1 MNKVIR
7 PLHKAKNKDVSFP
20 VEWTDKWGN
29 ACYISNGFW
38 DAKNYTVMDVLGYMF
53 LLKEGGDSLP
63 DNADPIFQDLN
74 AIIEREDQLSA
85 DIQGSLISQG
95 AKPDS
100 SKSMVLNNA
109 YSIGFTD
116 RDFRKNTGMDLSSSE
131 ISELLL
137 ETSRVEFKL
146 SFPVRLKETGNKEN
160 IHRMNFYSRFYE
172 LCEEETKIRKDGIV
186 QGRRYRIYFNT
197 FLGELF
203 VNNLKSRYNNK
214 IDLRFYTLPDSAQV
228 FYRRHLIHHN
238 FSDLPIYLEKIAKSV
253 GYTDTNITNLIK
265 TVESNIL
272 EPLREYGYINSYEK
286 TPGLKERSK
295 GLKGVKYIIK
305 GISNQDQKPSNN
317 EEKDAG
323 SVK

>member
-1 MNKVIR
+1 
-7 PLHKAKNKDVSFP
+7 
-20 VEWTDKWGN
+20 
-29 ACYISNGFW
+29 
-38 DAKNYTVMDVLGYMF
+38 
-53 LLKEGGDSLP
+53 
-63 DNADPIFQDLN
+63 
-74 AIIEREDQLSA
+74 
-85 DIQGSLISQG
+85 
-95 AKPDS
+95 
-100 SKSMVLNNA
+100 MVLNNV

-116 RDFRKNTGMDLSSSE
+116 KDFKKNTGINLSSSE
-131 ISELLL
+131 IKDLLL

-146 SFPVRLKETGNKEN
+146 SFPVRVKETGNKEN

-186 QGRRYRIYFNT
+186 QSRRYRVHFNT
-197 FLGELF
+197 LLGELF

-214 IDLRFYTLPDSAQV
+214 IDLRFYTLPDSAQI

-238 FSDLPIYLEKIAKSV
+238 FPDFSIYLEKIAKSV

-272 EPLREYGYINSYEK
+272 EPLREYGYIKSYRK
-286 TPGLKERSK
+286 APGLKERSK

-305 GISNQDQKPSNN
+305 GISNQEERSSNN